1 MQDLM
6 RKSQGWGRGEQRWG
20 AKEGGD
26 PGGAQV
32 PCSLISGLGSV
43 LPGTVA
49 CLDPSSTQLSE
60 EPENDGSPS
69 QTAGEEWQSEAAGE
83 GVAAMGTSRA
93 WAAWEQR

>member
-1 MQDLM
+1 MFPD
-6 RKSQGWGRGEQRWG
+6 KWVG
-20 AKEGGD
+20 
-26 PGGAQV
+26 V
-32 PCSLISGLGSV
+32 PPMV
-43 LPGTVA
+43 LPGAVA